1 MKKIICVLICATLCL
16 AVFAGCGDNSDKTV
30 PAEPSSQNETTTK
43 NSSIDP
49 ETGTG
54 EDMTT
59 EPTQETTT
67 EEDGEPTTGSEIPD
81 WPVAEE
87 DVKNYVNMVYGKYE
101 IYRFKEMNISSPS
114 QYGSVFP
121 RKDAFGSYKAPSFI
135 ESKLYKSAEELL
147 VENGEEVSGGGILTP
162 AEAQYISATAQST
175 VFGAVRIS
183 KVQQAVNEIFGSGRF
198 TFDGSIESGYTKSG
212 YYIIP
217 ASAGNDGAASLD
229 HYTVESVTFDDETS
243 TATAT
248 VTEKW
253 TDYSNDGRT
262 VIRKTELSLRISGTS
277 ISLKEIFY

>member
-1 MKKIICVLICATLCL
+1 M
-16 AVFAGCGDNSDKTV
+16 S
-30 PAEPSSQNETTTK
+30 
-43 NSSIDP
+43 
-49 ETGTG
+49 
-54 EDMTT
+54 
-59 EPTQETTT
+59 
-67 EEDGEPTTGSEIPD
+67 
-81 WPVAEE
+81 EE

-101 IYRFKEMNISSPS
+101 IYRFKEMNISSPA

-162 AEAQYISATAQST
+162 ADAQYISATAQST

-229 HYTVESVTFDDETS
+229 HYTVESVTFDEETS

-253 TDYSNDGRT
+253 TDHSNDGRT